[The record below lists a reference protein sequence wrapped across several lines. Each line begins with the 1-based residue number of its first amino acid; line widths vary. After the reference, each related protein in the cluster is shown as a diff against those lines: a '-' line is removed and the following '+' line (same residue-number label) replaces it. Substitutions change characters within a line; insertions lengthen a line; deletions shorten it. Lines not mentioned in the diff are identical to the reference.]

1 MDLTFKLLKMLKII
15 LGGGWLQNLKKK
27 KKNIRSFLTIKKH
40 YKYLQIHQADFLG
53 PWFKL

>member
-1 MDLTFKLLKMLKII
+1 MVLTFKLFKMLKMS
-15 LGGGWLQNLKKK
+15 LCGGLF
-27 KKNIRSFLTIKKH
+27 KKNTQNISAFLTVKKH